1 MKRAIVLVDH
11 GSRVAEANALLDRV
25 AERLRERVPERI
37 VRTAHMEL
45 AEPSLDQAI
54 DACVAAG
61 AAEIVVHPYFLAP
74 GRHSREDVPRLAAAA
89 AARHPGVRVSVS
101 EPLGVHPGLVD
112 AVLERVSACEE
123 RSRSG

>member
-11 GSRVAEANALLDRV
+11 GSRVAEANAQLEAV
-25 AERLRERVPERI
+25 AERLRERVPERV
-37 VRTAHMEL
+37 VRIAHMEL

-61 AAEIVVHPYFLAP
+61 AEEVVVHPYFLGP
-74 GRHSREDVPRLAAAA
+74 GRHSREDIPRLAAAA
-89 AARHPGVRVSVS
+89 AERHAGVRVRVS

-112 AVLERVSACEE
+112 AVLERVSACED
-123 RSRSG
+123 RFRSG